1 MDNQSSTGGSIVP
14 VKKNGENLV
23 DEKIDEIYR
32 HKIEYSLELYLV
44 SILQAIIWFI

>member
-23 DEKIDEIYR
+23 DEKIDERILR
-32 HKIEYSLELYLV
+32 LLELEY
-44 SILQAIIWFI
+44 IFDIDYCTKNTK